1 MGSLQRF
8 CHRHKFLVWMKAL
21 AFSKPTVTK
30 GESVGDFKLAYTVPH
45 QKRIQPHNGQ
55 YLGDYGPHSQ

>member
-1 MGSLQRF
+1 
-8 CHRHKFLVWMKAL
+8 MKAL